1 MGLMKKLSLYIFLVL
16 MFSLFTSHSFAKH
29 KYEEY
34 SFYAF
39 WKYEIKGSDNYHQ
52 FKSDLIQ
59 DKGVI
64 KEIKNGY
71 SKYTAA
77 KPDWSKCSGDK
88 TASFDYIP
96 LFCYGKDGKLLS
108 KNERKIIDKDWKK
121 NKTGLV
127 SYLLFE
133 DNKIKIDEHDLPSY
147 IKNNRGL
154 LPSHSMGK
162 SLVSYVTGYAICEG
176 YIDNINI
183 KLDDWSTVK
192 GTLYEGQKLIDL
204 LNMRAGDQKYVGERI
219 NPRIGSILKK
229 NQSVNV
235 NTIPLEILLK
245 KYFQNT
251 KKSKPVYNYNALA
264 TNTIM
269 NYTIFKVGDDYQKLL
284 NKVFKEDAKIKNS
297 VYFSKTLRR
306 SVSDEEKGEYGRYSF
321 YADRYDYLRIAKSMM
336 DHWNN
341 DTCVGKYL
349 KTIYE
354 QRINKNKKSYDG
366 DRSGQFDVA
375 VYTKKYGGQFHFDI
389 IGLSKRKILGM
400 SGQGGQN
407 IIIDFDRKRII
418 VVNTIDM
425 HYNWKKIVH
434 KKLKQK

>member
-1 MGLMKKLSLYIFLVL
+1 MKKIILIFLFNL
-16 MFSLFTSHSFAKH
+16 LIFTNSYAKH
-29 KYEEY
+29 QYEEY
-34 SFYAF
+34 SFDAF
-39 WKYEIKGSDNYHQ
+39 WKYEIKGSNNYYK
-52 FKSDLIQ
+52 FRSDLI
-59 DKGVI
+59 
-64 KEIKNGY
+64 E
-71 SKYTAA
+71 
-77 KPDWSKCSGDK
+77 
-88 TASFDYIP
+88 
-96 LFCYGKDGKLLS
+96 
-108 KNERKIIDKDWKK
+108 DKDVKKELK
-121 NKTGLV
+121 NKKKTRLV

-133 DNKIKIDEHDLPSY
+133 DNKIKIDEHDLPFY
-147 IKNNRGL
+147 IKSNKGL

-176 YIDNINI
+176 YINNINV

-204 LNMRAGDQKYVGERI
+204 LNMTAGDQKFIGERNFNSDNKI
-219 NPRIGSILKK
+219 EDLKFF
-229 NQSVNV
+229 NVNV
-235 NTIPLEILLK
+235 YPIIDVMESDTL
-245 KYFQNT
+245 QNT
-251 KKSKPVYNYNALA
+251 KKSSPIYNYNALA

-297 VYFSKTLRR
+297 VFFSKTIRR
-306 SVSDEEKGEYGRYSF
+306 SNSDKEKGEYGRYSF
-321 YADRYDYLRIAKSMM
+321 YADRYDYLRIAKSIM

-354 QRINKNKKSYDG
+354 KRVNKSKRSYDG

-375 VYTKKYGGQFHFDI
+375 MYTKKYGGQFHFDI

-400 SGQGGQN
+400 SGFGGQN
-407 IIIDFDRKRII
+407 IIIDFEKERII
-418 VVNTIDM
+418 VVNSRDR
-425 HYNWKKIVH
+425 HYNWKKIVL

>member
-1 MGLMKKLSLYIFLVL
+1 MKRIILILIFNFLI
-16 MFSLFTSHSFAKH
+16 FSNSYAKH
-29 KYEEY
+29 QYEEY
-34 SFYAF
+34 SFNAF
-39 WKYEIKGSDNYHQ
+39 WKYEIKGSDNYYK
-52 FKSDLIQ
+52 FNSDLIQ
-59 DKGVI
+59 DKDVI
-64 KEIKNGY
+64 KE
-71 SKYTAA
+71 
-77 KPDWSKCSGDK
+77 
-88 TASFDYIP
+88 
-96 LFCYGKDGKLLS
+96 L
-108 KNERKIIDKDWKK
+108 K
-121 NKTGLV
+121 NKKKTHLV

-133 DNKIKIDEHDLPSY
+133 DNKIIIDEHDLPSD
-147 IKNNRGL
+147 IKRNKGL

-176 YIDNINI
+176 YIDNINV

-204 LNMRAGDQKYVGERI
+204 LNMKAGDQKIIGERNFDSDNGI
-219 NPRIGSILKK
+219 KDKSGKRSFN
-229 NQSVNV
+229 VNV
-235 NTIPLEILLK
+235 YPIKAIMETKLL
-245 KYFQNT
+245 QNT

-306 SVSDEEKGEYGRYSF
+306 WSVPDEEKGEYGRYSF
-321 YADRYDYLRIAKSMM
+321 YADRYDYLRIAKSIM

-341 DTCVGKYL
+341 NTCVGKYL

-375 VYTKKYGGQFHFDI
+375 MYTKKYGGQFHFDI

-400 SGQGGQN
+400 SGFGGQN
-407 IIIDFDRKRII
+407 IIIDFEKERII
-418 VVNTIDM
+418 VVNSRDR
-425 HYNWKKIVH
+425 HYNWKKIVL
-434 KKLKQK
+434 KKLKKK

>member
-1 MGLMKKLSLYIFLVL
+1 MKKIILIFLFNL
-16 MFSLFTSHSFAKH
+16 LIFTNSYAKH
-29 KYEEY
+29 QYEEY
-34 SFYAF
+34 SFDAF
-39 WKYEIKGSDNYHQ
+39 WKYEIKGSNNYYK
-52 FKSDLIQ
+52 FRSDLI
-59 DKGVI
+59 
-64 KEIKNGY
+64 E
-71 SKYTAA
+71 
-77 KPDWSKCSGDK
+77 
-88 TASFDYIP
+88 
-96 LFCYGKDGKLLS
+96 
-108 KNERKIIDKDWKK
+108 DKDVKKELK
-121 NKTGLV
+121 NKKKTRLA

-133 DNKIKIDEHDLPSY
+133 DNKIKIDEHDLPFY
-147 IKNNRGL
+147 IKSNKGL

-176 YIDNINI
+176 YINNINV

-204 LNMRAGDQKYVGERI
+204 LNMTAGDQKFIGERNFNSDNKI
-219 NPRIGSILKK
+219 KDLKFF
-229 NQSVNV
+229 NVNV
-235 NTIPLEILLK
+235 FPIIEVMESDTL
-245 KYFQNT
+245 QNT
-251 KKSKPVYNYNALA
+251 KKSSPIYNYNALA

-297 VYFSKTLRR
+297 VFFSKTIRK
-306 SVSDEEKGEYGRYSF
+306 SHSDKEKGEYGRYSF
-321 YADRYDYLRIAKSMM
+321 YADRYDYLRIAKSIM

-354 QRINKNKKSYDG
+354 KRVNKSKRSYDG

-375 VYTKKYGGQFHFDI
+375 MYTKKYGGQFHFDI

-400 SGQGGQN
+400 SGFGGQN
-407 IIIDFDRKRII
+407 IIIDFEKERII
-418 VVNTIDM
+418 VVNSRDR
-425 HYNWKKIVH
+425 HYNWKKIVL

>member
-1 MGLMKKLSLYIFLVL
+1 MKKLIFVFIFNIII
-16 MFSLFTSHSFAKH
+16 FSTSYAEHQ
-29 KYEEY
+29 YEEY
-34 SFYAF
+34 SFDAF
-39 WKYEIKGSDNYHQ
+39 WKYEIKGSSDYYKFN
-52 FKSDLIQ
+52 SDLI
-59 DKGVI
+59 
-64 KEIKNGY
+64 E
-71 SKYTAA
+71 
-77 KPDWSKCSGDK
+77 
-88 TASFDYIP
+88 
-96 LFCYGKDGKLLS
+96 
-108 KNERKIIDKDWKK
+108 DKDVKK
-121 NKTGLV
+121 ELRNKKKTRLV

-133 DNKIKIDEHDLPSY
+133 DNKIKIDEHDLPFY
-147 IKNNRGL
+147 IKSNKGL

-176 YIDNINI
+176 YINNINV

-204 LNMRAGDQKYVGERI
+204 LNMTAGDQKFIGERNFNSDNKI
-219 NPRIGSILKK
+219 KDLKFF
-229 NQSVNV
+229 NVNV
-235 NTIPLEILLK
+235 YPIIDVMESDTL
-245 KYFQNT
+245 QNT
-251 KKSKPVYNYNALA
+251 KKSSPIYNYNALA

-297 VYFSKTLRR
+297 VFFSKTIRR
-306 SVSDEEKGEYGRYSF
+306 SFSDKEKGEYGRYSF
-321 YADRYDYLRIAKSMM
+321 YADRYDYLRIAKSIM

-354 QRINKNKKSYDG
+354 KRVNKSKRSYDG

-375 VYTKKYGGQFHFDI
+375 MYTKKYGGQFHFDI

-400 SGQGGQN
+400 SGFGGQN
-407 IIIDFDRKRII
+407 IIIDFEKERII
-418 VVNTIDM
+418 VVNSRDR
-425 HYNWKKIVH
+425 HYNWKKIVL

>member
-1 MGLMKKLSLYIFLVL
+1 MKKIVPIILIFIFNILI
-16 MFSLFTSHSFAKH
+16 FSNSYAKH
-29 KYEEY
+29 QYEEY

-39 WKYEIKGSDNYHQ
+39 WKYQIKGSDNYYK
-52 FKSDLIQ
+52 FNSDLIQ
-59 DKGVI
+59 DKDVI
-64 KEIKNGY
+64 KELKNN
-71 SKYTAA
+71 K
-77 KPDWSKCSGDK
+77 K
-88 TASFDYIP
+88 TH
-96 LFCYGKDGKLLS
+96 
-108 KNERKIIDKDWKK
+108 
-121 NKTGLV
+121 LV

-133 DNKIKIDEHDLPSY
+133 DNKIKIDEHDLPSD
-147 IKNNRGL
+147 IKRNKGL

-176 YIDNINI
+176 YIDNINV

-204 LNMRAGDQKYVGERI
+204 LNMRAGDQKIIGERNFNSDNGI
-219 NPRIGSILKK
+219 QDKSGKRSK
-229 NQSVNV
+229 NVNV
-235 NTIPLEILLK
+235 YPIKEIMKLDIL
-245 KYFQNT
+245 QTT

-269 NYTIFKVGDDYQKLL
+269 NYTIFKVGDDYQQLL
-284 NKVFKEDAKIKNS
+284 NKVFKEDAKVKNS
-297 VYFSKTLRR
+297 VFFSKTIRTR
-306 SVSDEEKGEYGRYSF
+306 FTDQKKGEYGRYSF
-321 YADRYDYLRIAKSMM
+321 YADRYDYLRIAKSIM

-375 VYTKKYGGQFHFDI
+375 MYTKKYGGQFHFNI
-389 IGLSKRKILGM
+389 IGLSKKKILGM
-400 SGQGGQN
+400 SGFGGQN
-407 IIIDFDRKRII
+407 IIIDFEKERII
-418 VVNTIDM
+418 VVNTRDR
-425 HYNWKKIVH
+425 HYNWKKIVL

>member
-1 MGLMKKLSLYIFLVL
+1 MILNMRILLIFL
-16 MFSLFTSHSFAKH
+16 FSLLIFSTSSAKH
-29 KYEEY
+29 QYEEY
-34 SFYAF
+34 RFNAS
-39 WKYEIKGSDNYHQ
+39 WKYETKGSDNYYK
-52 FKSDLIQ
+52 FNSDLIK
-59 DKGVI
+59 DKDVI
-64 KEIKNGY
+64 KE
-71 SKYTAA
+71 
-77 KPDWSKCSGDK
+77 
-88 TASFDYIP
+88 
-96 LFCYGKDGKLLS
+96 L
-108 KNERKIIDKDWKK
+108 K
-121 NKTGLV
+121 NKKKTYLV

-133 DNKIKIDEHDLPSY
+133 DNKIKIDEHDLPSWVK
-147 IKNNRGL
+147 KNKGL

-204 LNMRAGDQKYVGERI
+204 LNMRAGDQKIIGERNFNSDSEIQDKSMGERSNI
-219 NPRIGSILKK
+219 NNYPIKIIMESK
-229 NQSVNV
+229 
-235 NTIPLEILLK
+235 LL
-245 KYFQNT
+245 QNT
-251 KKSKPVYNYNALA
+251 KKSKPVYNYNSLA

-297 VYFSKTLRR
+297 VYFSKT
-306 SVSDEEKGEYGRYSF
+306 KYFF

-354 QRINKNKKSYDG
+354 QRINKNKKSYNG

-375 VYTKKYGGQFHFDI
+375 MYTKKYGGQFHFNI
-389 IGLSKRKILGM
+389 VGLSKRKILGM
-400 SGQGGQN
+400 SGFGGQN
-407 IIIDFDRKRII
+407 IIIDFEKERII
-418 VVNTIDM
+418 VVNTRDR
-425 HYNWKKIVH
+425 HYNWKKIVL